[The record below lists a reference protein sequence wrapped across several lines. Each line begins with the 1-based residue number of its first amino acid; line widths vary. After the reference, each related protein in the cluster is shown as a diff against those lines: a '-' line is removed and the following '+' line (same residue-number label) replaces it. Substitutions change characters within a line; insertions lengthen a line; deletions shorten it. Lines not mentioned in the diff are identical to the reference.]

1 MAYKNAVLDDEALK
15 AALININPKFGDLCI
30 RAAGEV
36 WGLPLISQK
45 CKALITIAI
54 DVVNQDHVGSG
65 NPFGAHVSMAIK
77 QGATRDEVEEV
88 LLFTCIYAGFNKAA
102 GCFGT
107 LNDVLGPSTEK
118 LENGIIYNKE
128 AIANTGLRESLAQ
141 LHPYFG
147 DLFYRMASEV
157 WGLPIISIKE
167 KAFMAIAIDI
177 ANQDKSSGSVNP
189 FIKHMEIAAKHGASR
204 AEIEELI
211 TFTCVYAGFNKGVSF
226 FAALQDVEGL
236 H

>member
-1 MAYKNAVLDDEALK
+1 MAYKNAVLDDEDLK
-15 AALININPKFGDLCI
+15 AALIGINPKFGDLCI
-30 RAAGEV
+30 RAAGEA

-54 DVVNQDHVGSG
+54 DVVNQDHVGPG
-65 NPFGAHVSMAIK
+65 NPFGAHVTMAMK

-102 GCFGT
+102 GCFGA
-107 LNDVLGPSTEK
+107 LNEILGPSTET
-118 LENGIIYNKE
+118 LENGIVYNQNALSDTDLK
-128 AIANTGLRESLAQ
+128 ESLAQ
-141 LHPYFG
+141 LHPQFG
-147 DLFYRMASEV
+147 DLFYRLASEV

-177 ANQDKSSGSVNP
+177 ANQDKSAGSVNP
-189 FIKHMEIAAKHGASR
+189 FVKHTEIAAKYGATR
-204 AEIEELI
+204 VEIEELI

-226 FAALQDVEGL
+226 FAALQEVSCL
-236 H
+236 Q